1 MIQKQGKGIIRE
13 DALQKYID
21 YVYPNWT
28 EDEKAEYDDT
38 RRIFEKFIS
47 EEMAPLEYSE
57 QKEEDYY
64 KQFDGQKVLPMSLS
78 EEFQQY
84 LSDYEFIKADSLL
97 VSVSTGRLMSLLH
110 SEQVELKSFAYPVKD
125 SVKMKKEFVIK
136 TTYSQ
141 ELGLQFDMND
151 NNEQLEEDN
160 FL

>member
-1 MIQKQGKGIIRE
+1 M
-13 DALQKYID
+13 
-21 YVYPNWT
+21 
-28 EDEKAEYDDT
+28 
-38 RRIFEKFIS
+38 
-47 EEMAPLEYSE
+47 
-57 QKEEDYY
+57 
-64 KQFDGQKVLPMSLS
+64 
-78 EEFQQY
+78 
-84 LSDYEFIKADSLL
+84 
-97 VSVSTGRLMSLLH
+97 STGRLMSLLH